1 MGITQKFTEIKA
13 EIKRLSKSVNDKIT
27 DLKSNIPTKLSSFI
41 NDMGYITENPDLS
54 IYATKEELNAKQ
66 DTITDLSTIRTNANK
81 GATALQSETDPVYTT
96 DKPNIALKS
105 DIPDIS
111 KKADKSEIPDI
122 SGLAT
127 KEDIPDISNL
137 ALKAELPTKV
147 SELENDTGY
156 LTEHQDISKLA
167 TKTELQTGLKSKA
180 DIVHTHSQYLTA
192 HQDISHL
199 ATKEDVNSK
208 QDKGN
213 YALKSDIPTKL
224 SSFENDMGY
233 TTENPDLS
241 IYATKE
247 ELSANKLPP
256 NTIIQRNDPTIVDSN
271 YKICD
276 GSNVSPDD
284 YPSLSITNVK
294 FYRLCNI
301 TRSTYDDNGNIT
313 FRFFHN
319 DLWTTDPDICK
330 KKNPDLRNLYR
341 RLRYRGDDDLGGA
354 TEHNYIQNYN
364 KTDYKRFG
372 ENYNFINVQEELTM
386 VNGVITSV
394 SEFYDGEYRVELTE
408 FVEVNSITG
417 DSLNYIN
424 KYDYKDY
431 NAVADTKQGNV
442 ETNKGYYIEGA
453 TQQKPHY
460 YFFSG
465 AETDRKISD
474 NQYLTWCVDGK
485 YIGFNNGE
493 EGSTAYVDVTH
504 KVLNNSSPADRLPCT
519 IIFDFI
525 TPPTFVA
532 TRDIFHGYRSLIF
545 RIADTTGKLNVY
557 IAGYKSSNTLKWR
570 ISNLF
575 TGYTLEPN
583 RKYRLVY
590 ICTYGKPDD
599 ATSAMA
605 QHYIYIYQYNELET
619 DFLRL
624 STDSTNQFI
633 HGHALGY
640 APYNYYSSYGM
651 RTMYCADATAWTKG
665 LFIDLLSLRIQNVG
679 DTTYQNYGNEFRMA
693 KLYYQ
698 DPVDNGLALPRITGK
713 DGCKSYIKVK

>member
-13 EIKRLSKSVNDKIT
+13 EIKRLSRSVNDKIT

-54 IYATKEELNAKQ
+54 IYATKEELKTKQ
-66 DTITDLSTIRTNANK
+66 DTIPDLSTICTNASK
-81 GATALQSETDPVYTT
+81 GATALQSETDPVYTA
-96 DKPNIALKS
+96 DKPNIATKA

-111 KKADKSEIPDI
+111 NKADKSEIPDI

-127 KEDIPDISNL
+127 KEEIPDISNL
-137 ALKAELPTKV
+137 ATK
-147 SELENDTGY
+147 SE
-156 LTEHQDISKLA
+156 
-167 TKTELQTGLKSKA
+167 
-180 DIVHTHSQYLTA
+180 
-192 HQDISHL
+192 
-199 ATKEDVNSK
+199 
-208 QDKGN
+208 
-213 YALKSDIPTKL
+213 IPTKL

-247 ELSANKLPP
+247 DLSANKLPP
-256 NTIIQRNDPTIVDSN
+256 NTIIQRNDPTIEDPN
-271 YKICD
+271 YKLCD

-284 YPSLSITNVK
+284 YPRLLNTYVK

-313 FRFFHN
+313 FSFFHN

-354 TEHNYIQNYN
+354 TEHDYILNYE
-364 KTDYKRFG
+364 KTDYERFG

-386 VNGVITSV
+386 ANGVITSA

-408 FVEVNSITG
+408 FVEVKSITG

-431 NAVADTKQGNV
+431 NAVADTLQGNT

-474 NQYLTWCVDGK
+474 NQYLTWCTDGK

-504 KVLNNSSPADRLPCT
+504 KVMNTTTDKDSATPCT
-519 IIFDFI
+519 IMFDFI

-532 TRDIFHGYRSLIF
+532 TRDIFHGHRSLIF
-545 RIADTTGKLNVY
+545 RIADTTGKLNMY
-557 IAGYKSSNTLKWR
+557 MAGFKSSNTLKWR
-570 ISNLF
+570 ASNVF
-575 TGYTLEPN
+575 TGYTLKPN
-583 RKYRLVY
+583 RKYRLYYRCVGY
-590 ICTYGKPDD
+590 IDN
-599 ATSAMA
+599 AT
-605 QHYIYIYQYNELET
+605 QGNIGHWLRIYEYDELEKYFSLLKRT
-619 DFLRL
+619 GGVFNTFEGGNTYERYGLNYL
-624 STDSTNQFI
+624 
-633 HGHALGY
+633 
-640 APYNYYSSYGM
+640 PYNYYNSYGM
-651 RTMYCADATAWTKG
+651 RTIYSGEATAWTKG
-665 LFIDLLSLRIQNVG
+665 LFIDLLSLRIQHVG
-679 DTTYQNYGNEFRMA
+679 DTTFQNYGNEFRMA

-698 DPVDNGLALPRITGK
+698 DPVDNGLALPRITGVN
-713 DGCKSYIKVK
+713 GAESYIKVK

>member
-1 MGITQKFTEIKA
+1 MPRGNKNNKPRRVENTERELK
-13 EIKRLSKSVNDKIT
+13 KLQYRLKQSNIESSQFIT
-27 DLKSNIPTKLSSFI
+27 D
-41 NDMGYITENPDLS
+41 
-54 IYATKEELNAKQ
+54 EEL
-66 DTITDLSTIRTNANK
+66 
-81 GATALQSETDPVYTT
+81 E
-96 DKPNIALKS
+96 
-105 DIPDIS
+105 S
-111 KKADKSEIPDI
+111 K
-122 SGLAT
+122 
-127 KEDIPDISNL
+127 
-137 ALKAELPTKV
+137 
-147 SELENDTGY
+147 GY

-180 DIVHTHSQYLTA
+180 DIEHTHSQYLTA

-247 ELSANKLPP
+247 ELLANKLPP
-256 NTIIQRNDPTIVDSN
+256 NTIIQRNDQTIVDSN

-284 YPSLSITNVK
+284 YPSLSITYVK
-294 FYRLCNI
+294 FYRLCNL
-301 TRSTYDDNGNIT
+301 TRSTYDSSGNIT
-313 FRFFHN
+313 FKFFHN

-341 RLRYRGDDDLGGA
+341 RLRYRGLDSS
-354 TEHNYIQNYN
+354 IKN
-364 KTDYKRFG
+364 KDNSYLFGDYMLTDYEAFG
-372 ENYNFINVQEELTM
+372 ENYNFINVQEEITM
-386 VNGVITSV
+386 ANGVITSA
-394 SEFYDGEYRVELTE
+394 SGFYDGEYCVELTE
-408 FVEVNSITG
+408 YVEAQAITG

-431 NAVADTKQGNV
+431 NAVVDTTQGDT

-453 TQQKPHY
+453 TEQKPHY

-493 EGSTAYVDVTH
+493 EGSTAFVDVTG
-504 KVLNNSSPADRLPCT
+504 KIFATGSVTLNSPIYT
-519 IIFDFI
+519 QIMFDFI
-525 TPPTFVA
+525 TPPTFIA

-545 RIADTTGKLNVY
+545 RIADTTGRLNMY
-557 IAGYKSSNTLKWR
+557 MAGFKSSNTLKWR
-570 ISNLF
+570 ASNVF
-575 TGYTLEPN
+575 TGYTLKPN
-583 RKYRLVY
+583 RKYRLY
-590 ICTYGKPDD
+590 YYNFMNLDD
-599 ATSAMA
+599 SKCY
-605 QHYIYIYQYNELET
+605 HILKIYEYSENEKFFELLECSEQGVFNSSYNLQYQ
-619 DFLRL
+619 
-624 STDSTNQFI
+624 
-633 HGHALGY
+633 
-640 APYNYYSSYGM
+640 PYNYYSSYGL
-651 RTMYCADATAWTKG
+651 RTLYHADATAWTQG
-665 LFIDLLSLRIQNVG
+665 LFIDLLSLRIQHVE

-698 DPVDNGLALPRITGK
+698 NPVTNGLVLPRITGVN
-713 DGCKSYIKVK
+713 GCESYIKVK